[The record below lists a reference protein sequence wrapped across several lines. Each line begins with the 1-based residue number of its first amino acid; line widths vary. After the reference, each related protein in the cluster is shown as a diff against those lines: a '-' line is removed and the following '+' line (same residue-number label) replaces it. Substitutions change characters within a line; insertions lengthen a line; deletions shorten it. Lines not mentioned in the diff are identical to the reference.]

1 MLNEKGERELAYVS
15 EITDMKEIPGYD
27 RICLYY
33 VNGWTVVSSKGDYKI
48 GDKCVFIEPDAL
60 CPYTETFKFLDE
72 HIDAHTGRKT
82 ADRHKI
88 KVQKFCKGAAIS
100 AGLII
105 TFAEAGITKDL
116 PIGTFLTTDLG
127 ITYWEPEDNTR
138 KANVSKYTSM
148 QARHKKFFKTKFGKW
163 LMKYEWGRKLCFF
176 FLGKKKDKKTDWPN
190 WVVKTDEERVQNCFK
205 QVKEL
210 DTKWIR
216 TEKIDGTSTTF
227 TMKQAK
233 PKKRQMLVCSRNVV
247 YNAPEKEARN
257 YYKDSDGNV
266 YLEMAAK
273 YHMNDVLNAILD
285 KHSEFEFITIQG
297 ETYGGTIQKR
307 NYGPEHRLAV
317 FNVIYKENGK
327 APVRLNPNEMIKFL
341 QDYPYEADKCLPT
354 VPVLDSLDTPYTLPE
369 TCDDMLAAAG
379 DKSVIDGGMR
389 EGIVLR
395 SLDGVHSFKAVD
407 NEFLVKYHAC

>member
-127 ITYWEPEDNTR
+127 ITYWEPEDNIR
-138 KANVSKYTSM
+138 KAPSIDKYKLM
-148 QARHKKFFKTKFGKW
+148 AQRYPKIFKLGFIRKLMKTTFGKK
-163 LMKYEWGRKLCFF
+163 LLFVLFGRKVP
-176 FLGKKKDKKTDWPN
+176 KKYGWKWT
-190 WVVKTDEERVQNCFK
+190 WVQKSDQERCQNMPWLFS
-205 QVKEL
+205 E
-210 DTKWIR
+210 TGHMY
-216 TEKIDGTSTTF
+216 TETTKIDGTSSTF
-227 TMKQAK
+227 VLEKTGFIF
-233 PKKRQMLVCSRNVV
+233 KRWTFYVCSRNVV
-247 YNAPEKEARN
+247 FKSADQANYHSDSENVYYQVAEQWKIKDFLKAYAKKHHLKGVALQGEIAGCSLGGVKIQGDPHKFGELRFFGFDLYIKYIGKTDILAAKEAC
-257 YYKDSDGNV
+257 
-266 YLEMAAK
+266 A
-273 YHMNDVLNAILD
+273 
-285 KHSEFEFITIQG
+285 EFGIDWVPITTTEFALPSSCDELLAHAT
-297 ETYGGTIQKR
+297 
-307 NYGPEHRLAV
+307 GPCE
-317 FNVIYKENGK
+317 
-327 APVRLNPNEMIKFL
+327 
-341 QDYPYEADKCLPT
+341 
-354 VPVLDSLDTPYTLPE
+354 
-369 TCDDMLAAAG
+369 AAG
-379 DKSVIDGGMR
+379 ASGLR
-389 EGIVLR
+389 EGYVYR
-395 SLDGVHSFKAVD
+395 DNADPKRSFKAVSL
-407 NEFLVKYHAC
+407 EYLTQK